1 MNTDHRPF
9 NTYDTYQIHKNHNT
23 TYSAIMATNDTVSTL
38 QNDDD
43 LAKAAS
49 TSLWIGSKEVLELSS
64 ANFQEPAKKHPGLY
78 SATISDASM
87 GSMGVPGF
95 PDFPDC
101 WMGESSTTVS
111 RNKATNNGVTAKEK
125 RAQRKQKR
133 MVRKA
138 VNHIPNRDKNRQQK
152 EQRLIK
158 SRQLIHTRLKKQ
170 KVREGM
176 KEIRSKLASL
186 KW

>member
-1 MNTDHRPF
+1 MTARKTF
-9 NTYDTYQIHKNHNT
+9 
-23 TYSAIMATNDTVSTL
+23 STL
-38 QNDDD
+38 QDDDDD

-49 TSLWIGSKEVLELSS
+49 TSLWIGSQEVVVLSS
-64 ANFQEPAKKHPGLY
+64 ANFQEPTKKHPGLY
-78 SATISDASM
+78 SATISDSTM

-101 WMGESSTTVS
+101 WMGESSASAAIRAKGTT
-111 RNKATNNGVTAKEK
+111 AGITAKEK

-152 EQRLIK
+152 EQRQ
-158 SRQLIHTRLKKQ
+158 RAERPP
-170 KVREGM
+170 
-176 KEIRSKLASL
+176 
-186 KW
+186 